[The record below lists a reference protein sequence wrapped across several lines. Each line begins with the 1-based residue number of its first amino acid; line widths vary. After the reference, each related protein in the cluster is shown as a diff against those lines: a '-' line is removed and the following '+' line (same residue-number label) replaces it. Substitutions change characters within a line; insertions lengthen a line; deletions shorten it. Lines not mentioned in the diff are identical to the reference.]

1 MLAKPD
7 ILISSNDYQKLY
19 ELLDKMQKN
28 DSVERL
34 IDELERAEIIEN
46 ELMPESVVEMHSK
59 VTFTVLSSGKTFTY
73 TLVYPSEVST
83 EDHLSILAPIGSAIL
98 GLSNGDE
105 IEWPLNNGRTTQV
118 RIGSIEKPKK

>member
-118 RIGSIEKPKK
+118 RIESIEKPKK